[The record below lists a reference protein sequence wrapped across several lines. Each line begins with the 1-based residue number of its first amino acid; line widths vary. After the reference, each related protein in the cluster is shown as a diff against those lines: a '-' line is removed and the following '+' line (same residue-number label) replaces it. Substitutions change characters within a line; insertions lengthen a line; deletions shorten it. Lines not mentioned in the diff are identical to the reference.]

1 MNKRIDTLKTSIRPV
16 RERLIGHPVYRSIQ
30 DPAALRIF
38 MEHHVYA
45 VWDFMSLLKALQQSL
60 TCVTSPW
67 VPVGSANTRYLINEI
82 VVGEESDVDER
93 GLRTSHFEL
102 YLRAME
108 QAGADT
114 GLIAGMVEALKAGRG
129 RARARPILEAE
140 ALWSGRAGM
149 AEVLSTAETPDEW
162 ELSGAVRDFLDF
174 TFSTIAT
181 GEVHR
186 IAAVFTF
193 GREDLIPDM
202 FVRIVEDLS
211 GQGSAAGSKG
221 SFGIFTYYLER
232 HIEVDGDH
240 HSHLA
245 MAMLEELC
253 GEDDRKWEEAARS
266 AGAAL
271 EARIRLWDGVVERI
285 DGYNNT
291 YCAGCGCGGGISGGE
306 TREEGDAD
314 RRYRG

>member
-1 MNKRIDTLKTSIRPV
+1 MSKRIETLKTSIHPV
-16 RERLIGHPVYRSIQ
+16 RERLIGHPIYRSIH
-30 DPAALRIF
+30 DPGALRIF
-38 MEHHVYA
+38 MEHHIYA

-60 TCVTSPW
+60 TCVGVPW
-67 VPVGSANTRYLINEI
+67 VPIGSANTRYLINEI
-82 VVGEESDVDER
+82 VIGEESDVDER

-114 GLIAGMVEALKAGRG
+114 GPVVGMVEALKAGMTLGKAISAALLGESEGG
-129 RARARPILEAE
+129 RMSFGP
-140 ALWSGRAGM
+140 
-149 AEVLSTAETPDEW
+149 
-162 ELSGAVRDFLDF
+162 VRDFLDF
-174 TFSTIAT
+174 TFGTIGT

-202 FVRIVEDLS
+202 FIRIVEDLS
-211 GQGSAAGSKG
+211 GKG
-221 SFGIFTYYLER
+221 PFGIFTYYLER

-253 GEDDRKWEEAARS
+253 GEDDRKWEEAAQS

-285 DGYNNT
+285 QQRMAKEGKVY
-291 YCAGCGCGGGISGGE
+291 
-306 TREEGDAD
+306 GDAA
-314 RRYRG
+314 RVTG

>member
-1 MNKRIDTLKTSIRPV
+1 MSHRIEALKTSIRAV

-30 DPAALRIF
+30 DPAALCIF

-60 TCVTSPW
+60 TCVTTPW
-67 VPVGSANTRYLINEI
+67 IPIGSAGTRYLINEI

-114 GLIAGMVEALKAGRG
+114 GPVVGMVKALTAGKPLAAGLDMEVPRG
-129 RARARPILEAE
+129 P
-140 ALWSGRAGM
+140 
-149 AEVLSTAETPDEW
+149 
-162 ELSGAVRDFLDF
+162 VRDFLDF
-174 TFSTIAT
+174 TFGTIAA

-202 FVRIVEDLS
+202 FIRIVEDLS
-211 GQGSAAGSKG
+211 GQGSSSGSKG
-221 SFGIFTYYLER
+221 AFAIFTYYLER
-232 HIEVDGDH
+232 HIEVDGGH

-253 GEDDRKWEEAARS
+253 GEDDRKWEEAAHS

-285 DGYNNT
+285 
-291 YCAGCGCGGGISGGE
+291 E
-306 TREEGDAD
+306 ERTREQD
-314 RRYRG
+314 RNVVRGEMA

>member
-1 MNKRIDTLKTSIRPV
+1 MSHRIEALKTSIRPV
-16 RERLIGHPVYRSIQ
+16 RERLIGHPIYRKIQ

-60 TCVTSPW
+60 TCVTFPW

-82 VVGEESDVDER
+82 VIGEESDVDER

-114 GLIAGMVEALKAGRG
+114 GPVVGMVEALKAGK
-129 RARARPILEAE
+129 AVAE
-140 ALWSGRAGM
+140 APAAGETVG
-149 AEVLSTAETPDEW
+149 APGGLEEAPDDGGVPVGETVGAPYDGVLRGP
-162 ELSGAVRDFLDF
+162 VRDFLDF
-174 TFSTIAT
+174 TFGTIAT

-202 FVRIVEDLS
+202 FIRIVEDLS
-211 GQGSAAGSKG
+211 GQGSPAGIEG

-232 HIEVDGDH
+232 HIEVDGGH

-285 DGYNNT
+285 
-291 YCAGCGCGGGISGGE
+291 GE
-306 TREEGDAD
+306 RTRE
-314 RRYRG
+314 